1 MMKKLF
7 LILYLILGISSLSN
21 AVTIDYTHTLAS
33 DGTLTSSFAGALIE
47 TFDSTTTW
55 ESISAWTGGGNIVS
69 GSLSGRYAAPYNNF
83 NTNPGNVGM
92 DLTKYISSDPLS
104 SYEAIFT
111 TTYTYFGLFWGSIDG
126 YNTLSFY
133 NGDNLVHS
141 PFKGSDITKP
151 GQYGVSYGN
160 QTAPS
165 TNLYVNFYDLPEF
178 DRIVMTSSG
187 YAFEAD
193 NLAVGNPILPNPEP
207 ATMLLLGFG
216 LIGLAGIGRKKQ

>member
-1 MMKKLF
+1 MKKLF
-7 LILYLILGISSLSN
+7 LILFLILGISSLSN

-33 DGTLTSSFAGALIE
+33 DGTLTSSFAGAMIE
-47 TFDSTTTW
+47 TFDTPTW
-55 ESISAWTGGGNIVS
+55 AWTGGGHIVS
-69 GSLSGRYAAPYNNF
+69 GSLSGKYAAPYNSLYMPAKDS
-83 NTNPGNVGM
+83 TNYM
-92 DLTKYISSDPLS
+92 SADPLG
-104 SYEAIFT
+104 SYATTFA
-111 TTYTYFGLFWGSIDG
+111 TTYTYFGLFWGSVDS

-133 NGDNLVHS
+133 NGNDLVHS
-141 PFKGSDITKP
+141 FKGTDITNP

-160 QTAPS
+160 QSAPS
-165 TNLYVNFYDLPEF
+165 TNLYVNFYDLSEF

-187 YAFEAD
+187 YSFESD

>member
-1 MMKKLF
+1 MKKLF
-7 LILYLILGISSLSN
+7 LILFLILGISSLSN

-33 DGTLTSSFAGALIE
+33 DGTLTSSFAGAMIE
-47 TFDSTTTW
+47 TFDTPTW
-55 ESISAWTGGGNIVS
+55 AWTGGGHIVS
-69 GSLSGRYAAPYNNF
+69 GSLSGKYAAPYNSLYMPAKDS
-83 NTNPGNVGM
+83 TNYM
-92 DLTKYISSDPLS
+92 SADPLG
-104 SYEAIFT
+104 SYATTFA
-111 TTYTYFGLFWGSIDG
+111 TTYTYFGLFWGSVDS

-133 NGDNLVHS
+133 NGNDLVHS
-141 PFKGSDITKP
+141 FKGTDITNP

-160 QTAPS
+160 QSAPS
-165 TNLYVNFYDLPEF
+165 TNLYVNFYDLSEF